1 MNVVAPATSESSTT
15 RAVPLPHIVSVPP
28 QRRVRLLD
36 RVVTVG
42 CELVALGLEAAASLV
57 ESRVPD
63 RAADRHVEMV
73 DALAARL
80 AMLAH
85 HHVLDDET
93 AMTIAVQIR
102 QHAAGY
108 RVEDAREDGLVVA
121 AHGLVGRIVAIC
133 RALNVR
139 LTKEIAKRGGARV

>member
-1 MNVVAPATSESSTT
+1 MNVVAPAASESSTT
-15 RAVPLPHIVSVPP
+15 RAAPFPRLITVAP

-36 RVVTVG
+36 RVVETG
-42 CELVALGLEAAASLV
+42 CELIALGLEAAASLV

-102 QHAAGY
+102 QHVAGY
-108 RVEDAREDGLVVA
+108 RIEDSREDALIVA
-121 AHGLVGRIVAIC
+121 AHGLVGRVVGIC

-139 LTKEIAKRGGARV
+139 LTKEISKRGGAR